1 MGVVVG
7 FSNLSAK
14 FKRFLDSLPGDLAR
28 LKTKAVNLAGKAFFK
43 VSGGGVT
50 LDIPLRLRL
59 QLEYLI
65 IRNSNYGC

>member
-1 MGVVVG
+1 MLSKCLLGYPHIWGVVVG

-43 VSGGGVT
+43 VSGGG
-50 LDIPLRLRL
+50 
-59 QLEYLI
+59 
-65 IRNSNYGC
+65 